1 VFKNLR
7 TSTKLVI
14 LCGMFV
20 ISVAVTTYSLVAEKQ
35 IAIEFARKELV
46 GSRYLATV
54 RDIYATV
61 LAGRPIDASAAP
73 PSRQTDDILKKL
85 AAAQSDAG
93 KSLQTGEFARSLA
106 EALRLLWSSDLDSGA
121 SYALALDVLA
131 TARQLATRV
140 ADDSN
145 LALDPDLDS
154 YYVQD
159 LVAKKLPAFL
169 RQLGEVRIL
178 SREAAAAQ
186 TPSSEQ
192 KVRFQI
198 LEGLLR
204 SIEDELKDN
213 LAAAYRG
220 NPDGS
225 LKQAIDDAFATMM
238 SNTNAYLSGL
248 NDSFVDSDA
257 AGRNATASNRLY
269 GSVVES
275 TIGAWAAAQSE
286 LNGLLQ
292 KRIDGLVKMMRWSLA
307 LTGALA
313 ALSIIIAVMTHR
325 HIVRPLERLENVAS
339 TVRETKDYSLRVDY
353 TSKNEIG
360 QLTAAFNDMLSELA
374 AARERERS
382 EQSELARVARLTSM
396 GALTASIAHEINQ
409 PLAAIVANSN
419 AAQRWLS
426 NAHPDVDEARTALND
441 IVRDGHRASQMIESV
456 RAMFKKDSRKRD
468 QVAVNDIIEDIL
480 TLVRGAIK
488 KQQVSIRTE
497 LHQDLPHVAADRT
510 QLQQVFM
517 NLIMNAVE
525 AMSSVTNRER
535 LLSIKSDVHDP
546 GTVMITVEDS
556 GTGIDPNNTKRIFD
570 AFFTTKSDG
579 MGMGL
584 SICRSIIEGHGGR
597 LNASPGMPYGSV
609 FRVIL
614 PSDNNEPAVPSEIP
628 SDPDSH
634 DKTESSH
641 H

>member
-14 LCGMFV
+14 LCSMFV
-20 ISVAVTTYSLVAEKQ
+20 ISVAATTYSLIAEKQ

-46 GSRYLATV
+46 GSRYLAAV
-54 RDIYATV
+54 RGIYATV

-73 PSRQTDDILKKL
+73 SRQTDDILKTL

-93 KSLQTGEFARSLA
+93 KSLQTGELARSLA
-106 EALRLLWSSDLDSGA
+106 EALRLLWSSDLDNA
-121 SYALALDVLA
+121 AVYTAALDVLA
-131 TARQLATRV
+131 KARQLVSRI

-159 LVAKKLPAFL
+159 LVTKKLPAFL
-169 RQLGEVRIL
+169 QKLGEVPIL
-178 SREAAAAQ
+178 SREAAVAGI
-186 TPSSEQ
+186 PSSDQ
-192 KVRFQI
+192 KTRFQI

-204 SIEDELKDN
+204 SIADELKDN

-220 NPDGS
+220 NPDGN
-225 LKQAIDDAFATMM
+225 LKQAIDGAFATMM

-248 NDSFVDSDA
+248 NASFVDSET
-257 AGRNATASNRLY
+257 AGRNATSSDRLY
-269 GSVVES
+269 GNVVES
-275 TIGAWAAAQSE
+275 TIGAWAATQSE
-286 LNGLLQ
+286 LDRLLQ
-292 KRIDGLVKMMRWSLA
+292 KRIDGLVEMMRLSLA
-307 LTGALA
+307 LIGALV
-313 ALSIIIAVMTHR
+313 ALSIVIAVMTHR

-339 TVRETKDYSLRVDY
+339 TVRETKDYSLRIDY

-382 EQSELARVARLTSM
+382 EQAELARVARLTSM

-426 NAHPDVDEARTALND
+426 NPHPDLDEARTALGN
-441 IVRDGHRASQMIESV
+441 IVRDGHRASQMIGSV
-456 RAMFKKDSRKRD
+456 RAMFKKDSRERD
-468 QVAVNDIIEDIL
+468 QLAVNDLIEEIL
-480 TLVRGAIK
+480 TLVQGAIK

-497 LHQDLPHVAADRT
+497 LLQDLPHVVADRT

-525 AMSSVTNRER
+525 AMSPVTNRER
-535 LLSIKSDVHDP
+535 LLSIKSDVHGP
-546 GTVMITVEDS
+546 GTVRIMVEDS
-556 GTGIDPNNTKRIFD
+556 GTGIDPNNTERIFD
-570 AFFTTKSDG
+570 AFFTTKADG

-584 SICRSIIEGHGGR
+584 SMCRSIIEAHGGR
-597 LNASPGMPYGSV
+597 LWASPGASHGSIFHV
-609 FRVIL
+609 VL
-614 PSDNNEPAVPSEIP
+614 PSSE
-628 SDPDSH
+628 
-634 DKTESSH
+634 
-641 H
+641 

>member
-20 ISVAVTTYSLVAEKQ
+20 ISVGVTTYSLVTEKQ

-46 GSRYLATV
+46 GSRYLAVV
-54 RDIYATV
+54 RGVYATV

-73 PSRQTDDILKKL
+73 PSPQTDDILQTL
-85 AAAQSDAG
+85 AETQSNAG
-93 KSLQTGEFARSLA
+93 KSLQTGAFAQSLA
-106 EALRLLWSSDLDSGA
+106 EALRLLWSSDLDSA
-121 SYALALDVLA
+121 AAYTLALDVLA
-131 TARQLATRV
+131 KARQLISRI

-154 YYVQD
+154 YYMQD
-159 LVAKKLPAFL
+159 LLAKKLPAFL
-169 RQLGEVRIL
+169 SQLGEVAIL
-178 SREAAAAQ
+178 SREAAAARIL
-186 TPSSEQ
+186 SSEQ

-198 LEGLLR
+198 LEGVLR
-204 SIEDELKDN
+204 AIADELKDN

-225 LKQAIDDAFATMM
+225 LKQAVDSAFTTMM
-238 SNTNAYLSGL
+238 SNTNAYLGGL
-248 NDSFVDSDA
+248 NASFVGSDA
-257 AGRNATASNRLY
+257 AEHNRLY

-275 TIGAWAAAQSE
+275 TMRAWAAAQSE
-286 LNGLLQ
+286 LDGLLQ
-292 KRIDGLVKMMRWSLA
+292 KRIHGLVKMMRLSLA

-313 ALSIIIAVMTHR
+313 ALSIVIAVMTHR

-426 NAHPDVDEARTALND
+426 NASPNLDEARTVLND
-441 IVRDGHRASQMIESV
+441 IVRDGHRASKIIGSV
-456 RAMFKKDSRKRD
+456 RAMFQKDSLKRD
-468 QVAVNDIIEDIL
+468 QLAVNDLIEDIL
-480 TLVRGAIK
+480 TLVRGTIR

-497 LHQDLPHVAADRT
+497 LLQDLPHVVADRT
-510 QLQQVFM
+510 QLQQVFI

-525 AMSSVTNRER
+525 AMGAVTNRER

-546 GTVMITVEDS
+546 GTVMIMVEDS
-556 GTGIDPNNTKRIFD
+556 GTGIDPNNTERIFD

-584 SICRSIIEGHGGR
+584 AMCRSIIEAHGGR
-597 LNASPGMPYGSV
+597 LWASPGASYGSV
-609 FRVIL
+609 FHVLL
-614 PSDNNEPAVPSEIP
+614 PSSE
-628 SDPDSH
+628 
-634 DKTESSH
+634 
-641 H
+641 